1 MDKSGRTA
9 VFADAPL
16 ESGLPVMQVR
26 LGLWIMV
33 FTEVRS
39 VVLQHPGWTSDI
51 LISPSL
57 M

>member
-1 MDKSGRTA
+1 MDKSSRTA
-9 VFADAPL
+9 ILANAPP

-33 FTEVRS
+33 FTEVRT